1 MAACV
6 RRLFFLPVPTH
17 LEPGIDEVRIEYSP
31 AFANVREKPCNRP
44 FSALKYVGSCT
55 LFSNV
60 LSIHSIIHT
69 LPLVFSASPNY
80 NIKRISKADVQTERS
95 DIAMA
100 NVLIVEDEK
109 NMQEIIADYMRRGGH
124 TCFTAD
130 DGVDALMILKN
141 NPMDLMI
148 LDIMMPHLDGFSVCK
163 MAREMSNLP
172 IIMLTAKSSEDEKL
186 KGYDLGTDD
195 YMTKPFSPKVLL
207 AKANALL
214 RRSSVAPADGINAG
228 KISIIPASR
237 KVFVDGQ
244 ETALTHKEY
253 ELLYFLMANP
263 GQIFSREQ
271 LLNRIWGYDFEGT
284 TRTVDTH
291 IKTLRQK
298 LGDESR
304 HIVTLIR
311 SGYKFEVTP

>member
-1 MAACV
+1 
-6 RRLFFLPVPTH
+6 
-17 LEPGIDEVRIEYSP
+17 
-31 AFANVREKPCNRP
+31 
-44 FSALKYVGSCT
+44 
-55 LFSNV
+55 
-60 LSIHSIIHT
+60 
-69 LPLVFSASPNY
+69 
-80 NIKRISKADVQTERS
+80 
-95 DIAMA
+95 MA
-100 NVLIVEDEK
+100 NILIVEDEK
-109 NMQEIIADYMRRGGH
+109 NMQDIIAEYMQRGGH

-130 DGVDALMILKN
+130 DGIDALMILKN

-148 LDIMMPHLDGFSVCK
+148 LDIMMPNLDGFSVCK
-163 MAREMSNLP
+163 VAREMSNFP
-172 IIMLTAKSSEDEKL
+172 IIMLTAKESEEDKL
-186 KGYDLGTDD
+186 KGYDLGADD

-214 RRSSVAPADGINAG
+214 RRSSVLPADAINAG
-228 KISIIPASR
+228 KISVIPASH
-237 KVFVDGQ
+237 KVFVNGK
-244 ETALTHKEY
+244 EIVLTHKEY
-253 ELLYFLMANP
+253 ELLHFFMANP

-298 LGDESR
+298 LGDEGK

>member
-1 MAACV
+1 
-6 RRLFFLPVPTH
+6 
-17 LEPGIDEVRIEYSP
+17 
-31 AFANVREKPCNRP
+31 
-44 FSALKYVGSCT
+44 
-55 LFSNV
+55 
-60 LSIHSIIHT
+60 
-69 LPLVFSASPNY
+69 
-80 NIKRISKADVQTERS
+80 
-95 DIAMA
+95 MA
-100 NVLIVEDEK
+100 NILIVEDEK
-109 NMQEIIADYMRRGGH
+109 NMQEIIAEYMRRGGH

-130 DGVDALMILKN
+130 DGVDALMVLKN

-172 IIMLTAKSSEDEKL
+172 IIMLTAKSGEDDKL
-186 KGYDLGTDD
+186 KGYDLGADD

-214 RRSSVAPADGINAG
+214 RRSSALPVDTMNAG
-228 KISIIPASR
+228 KISIIPASH
-237 KVFVDGQ
+237 KVFLDGH
-244 ETALTHKEY
+244 EIVLTHKEY
-253 ELLYFLMANP
+253 ELLYFFMTNP

-298 LGDESR
+298 LGSEGK
-304 HIVTLIR
+304 HITTLIR
-311 SGYKFEVTP
+311 SGYKFEVTI